1 MPHFAY
7 RGRNDRGELV
17 RGIVEGADSGAV
29 ADQLLNSGVSP
40 VDITITK
47 GSAAASSDDWWT
59 RLLSERVRLEDLV
72 LFSRQAYTLLKSGV
86 PILRAF
92 SGLQES
98 ATNAGLA
105 AVLQDIRVSLDAGR
119 ELHVAMRRHP
129 RVFSPFYVSMV
140 RVGEMTGGLEQ
151 VFLLLFNHLEFE
163 KEIKDRVSQALNYPA
178 FVVVVMGIALVI
190 VNIFVI
196 PAFAKMFAGFKTE
209 LPLMTLI
216 LLEFSGFM
224 VDRWVI
230 MLAGT
235 VGGVL
240 AFTFYVRSA
249 AGRYVWDR
257 FKLRIPIAGKIVLKA
272 TLARF
277 ARALSLALRS
287 GVPMVQSMAVVAQT
301 VDNAYVSQRIEQMRA
316 GVERGESVHRT
327 AMTAGV
333 FTPVVLQMIAVGEES
348 GDLKD
353 LLGEVADMYQKEIE
367 YDLKNLSGQIEPVL
381 VIFLG
386 ILVLI
391 LALGVFLPIWDLGRV
406 TAGGPGR

>member
-17 RGIVEGADSGAV
+17 RGTIEGTDSGAI
-29 ADQLLNSGVSP
+29 ADQLQNSGVSP
-40 VDITITK
+40 LDITAAK
-47 GSAAASSDDWWT
+47 GPDAGSGEGWWA
-59 RLLSERVRLEDLV
+59 RLSMERVKLEDLV
-72 LFSRQAYTLLKSGV
+72 LFSRQAHTLLRSGV
-86 PILRAF
+86 PILRTF

-119 ELHVAMRRHP
+119 ELNVAMRRHP
-129 RVFSPFYVSMV
+129 QVFSQFYVSMV
-140 RVGEMTGGLEQ
+140 RVGEMTGKLEQ

-190 VNIFVI
+190 VNLFVI
-196 PAFAKMFAGFKTE
+196 PAFAKMFAGRAE
-209 LPLMTLI
+209 LPLMTRI
-216 LLEFSGFM
+216 LLEFSAFM
-224 VDRWVI
+224 VDYWASI
-230 MLAGT
+230 LAAA

-240 AFTFYVRSA
+240 AFTYWVRSR
-249 AGRYVWDR
+249 AGRYIWDR
-257 FKLRIPIAGKIVLKA
+257 LKLRLPIGGKIVLKA

-277 ARALSLALRS
+277 ARAMSLALRS

-301 VDNAYVSQRIEQMRA
+301 VDNAYISQRIEQMRA
-316 GVERGESVHRT
+316 GVERGESVYRT
-327 AMTAGV
+327 AITTGV

-348 GDLKD
+348 GELKD
-353 LLGEVADMYQKEIE
+353 LLSEVADMYQKEIE
-367 YDLKNLSGQIEPVL
+367 YDLKSLSAQIEPIL

-391 LALGVFLPIWDLGRV
+391 LALGVFLPIWDLGSI
-406 TAGGPGR
+406 GRGR

>member
-98 ATNAGLA
+98 ATNPGLA

-119 ELHVAMRRHP
+119 ELNVAMRRHP
-129 RVFSPFYVSMV
+129 RVFSQFYVSMV

>member
-1 MPHFAY
+1 MPNFDY

-17 RGIVEGADSGAV
+17 RGTVEGSDSGAV
-29 ADQLLNSGVSP
+29 ADQLMHSGVSP
-40 VDITITK
+40 LDITIAK
-47 GSAAASSDDWWT
+47 GPAASIGDEWRT
-59 RLLSERVRLEDLV
+59 RLMRERVKLEDLV
-72 LFSRQAYTLLKSGV
+72 LFSRQAYTLLKAGV

-105 AVLQDIRVSLDAGR
+105 AVLQDIRISLDAGR

-129 RVFSPFYVSMV
+129 RVFSPFYVSMI

-151 VFLLLFNHLEFE
+151 VFLLLFNYLEFE
-163 KEIKDRVSQALNYPA
+163 KEIKGRVSQALNYPA
-178 FVVVVMGIALVI
+178 FVVVVMGVALII
-190 VNIFVI
+190 VNLFVI
-196 PAFAKMFAGFKTE
+196 PAFAKLFAGFKTD
-209 LPLMTLI
+209 LPLMTRI
-216 LLEFSGFM
+216 LLAFSNFM
-224 VDRWVI
+224 VNNWVG

-240 AFTFYVRSA
+240 AFTFYIRSST
-249 AGRYVWDR
+249 GRYVWDR
-257 FKLRIPIAGKIVLKA
+257 FKLHIPIAGKIVLKA

-277 ARALSLALRS
+277 ARALSLALS
-287 GVPMVQSMAVVAQT
+287 GGVPMVQSMAVVVQT

-327 AMTAGV
+327 AVIAGV

-353 LLGEVADMYQKEIE
+353 LLSEVADMYQKEIE

-406 TAGGPGR
+406 ATGAS

>member
-17 RGIVEGADSGAV
+17 RGTVEGADSGAV
-29 ADQLLNSGVSP
+29 ADQLLGSGVSP
-40 VDITITK
+40 LDITVAK
-47 GSAAASSDDWWT
+47 GPAAGTSDQWWT
-59 RLLSERVRLEDLV
+59 RLLIERVKLEDLV
-72 LFSRQAYTLLKSGV
+72 LFSRQAHTLLKSGV

-98 ATNAGLA
+98 ATNPGLA
-105 AVLQDIRVSLDAGR
+105 AVLQDIRISLDAGR
-119 ELHVAMRRHP
+119 ELNVAMRRHP
-129 RVFSPFYVSMV
+129 RVFSQFYVSMV

-163 KEIKDRVSQALNYPA
+163 KEIKDRVSKAMNYPA
-178 FVVVVMGIALVI
+178 FVVVVMGVALVI

-209 LPLMTLI
+209 LPLMTRI

-224 VDRWVI
+224 INHWAI
-230 MLAGT
+230 LLAGM
-235 VGGVL
+235 VGGFL

-257 FKLRIPIAGKIVLKA
+257 FKLRVPIAGKIVLKA

-316 GVERGESVHRT
+316 GVERGESVRRT

-348 GDLKD
+348 GELKD

-391 LALGVFLPIWDLGRV
+391 LALGVFLPIWDLGSV
-406 TAGGPGR
+406 ATGNPGR